1 MGTPL
6 AFSPVKLV
14 CSLLAA
20 DLSWLARGREAVEKR
35 FGRIDLAS
43 APTPFRF
50 SSYYEKELG
59 PGPVRQYVSFER
71 SVLPSA
77 LAAIKLATNRM
88 EKMLSEGGIRRVNLD
103 PGYLDLSKLVLA
115 STKDAS
121 YRVCLG
127 RGISAQATLSFRQG
141 SFRPWEFTYESYRD
155 PVSIDFFNR
164 VRALYRRGIKDSP
177 EH

>member
-6 AFSPVKLV
+6 ASPPVKLV

-20 DLSWLARGREAVEKR
+20 GPSWLARGREALEKR
-35 FGRIDLAS
+35 FGRIDLES
-43 APTPFRF
+43 ALTPFRF

-59 PGPVRQYVSFER
+59 SDPVRQYVSFGR
-71 SVLPSA
+71 PVLPSS
-77 LAAIKLATNRM
+77 LAVIKLATNRM
-88 EKMLSEGGIRRVNLD
+88 EKMLSEGGSRRMNLD

-127 RGISAQATLSFRQG
+127 RGISAQPTLSFRQG

-164 VRALYRRGIKDSP
+164 ARALYRQELKDSS